1 MPVKSCNSVKKPSTK
16 LFAMLAETVV
26 PVLGKVPVK
35 EDSMVQRPSTFL
47 LEMVVMAVFAL
58 SVNVKTH
65 IEITPITTAAIFEAV
80 DILNTVEGLNSS
92 WRGTLSR
99 LRNLTSDI
107 CDW

>member
-1 MPVKSCNSVKKPSTK
+1 
-16 LFAMLAETVV
+16 
-26 PVLGKVPVK
+26 
-35 EDSMVQRPSTFL
+35 MVHWPSTFL
-47 LEMVVMAVFAL
+47 LEMLVMAVFAL

-65 IEITPITTAAIFEAV
+65 IEIIPITTAAIFEAV

-107 CDW
+107 CECFVERHNYAVRRGSKMALGNGIHSTL